1 MFRPRTPYFGSGGC
15 PKRPDFV
22 EFKDEFGILGKSIA
36 EPECKKVIGE
46 VLDLTREILQC
57 PENYRAFL
65 VPGSDTGAVEM
76 MIWGV
81 LGERTVDVY
90 HNEAFSTQWADDC
103 KELGLKMNSYKADY
117 GKLPDLTKYN
127 KINDTIVTWNGTT
140 SGVRV
145 PNGDWIADDREG
157 LVICDA
163 TSAVFAVPLPWKKL
177 DVVTFS
183 WQKAL
188 GGEAAHGTIILS
200 PRALERLKT
209 SKVNRPVPS
218 AFRITE
224 AMLEDSTNVNNAMS
238 TMCISD
244 ALHALRWVKSI
255 GGLSAGIERTESN
268 YQALATCVASNSEWL
283 GFLADNDA
291 YRSRTSVCLTMKL
304 PPKTISSMLALLEK
318 EGVAYDIGAYRTAPA
333 GARVWCGMT
342 VEKEDVAIF
351 TEWLVYVFNVIH
363 KGVKDSAKPKTKPA
377 CPNFS
382 SGPCKKYPT
391 FSHYYDPNLVLGRS
405 HRHKLCKGRTVKCA
419 NDILSLL
426 QCPRGYVAAIVT
438 GGSIGAMEAALW
450 SFVGQRPVDV
460 FCIDD

>member
-163 TSAVFAVPLPWKKL
+163 TSAVFAVPLPWEKL

-200 PRALERLKT
+200 PRALERLKA
-209 SKVNRPVPS
+209 SKPLRPSPKLYRLKKNIAMFSGDVINTISLMCIEDMIQSLSWANRNGGLPFLAQRTAENYRQVNRFVQRNS
-218 AFRITE
+218 KAVSFVG
-224 AMLEDSTNVNNAMS
+224 EDPNHRST
-238 TMCISD
+238 
-244 ALHALRWVKSI
+244 
-255 GGLSAGIERTESN
+255 
-268 YQALATCVASNSEWL
+268 
-283 GFLADNDA
+283 
-291 YRSRTSVCLTMKL
+291 TSVVLKL
-304 PPKTISSMLALLEK
+304 NKSENEIKKILEYLK
-318 EGVAYDIGAYRTAPA
+318 KNGFGSGIDVRGKPTYV
-333 GARVWCGMT
+333 RVWCGPT
-342 VEKEDVAIF
+342 VEFIDLELFFRAF
-351 TEWLVYVFNVIH
+351 Q
-363 KGVKDSAKPKTKPA
+363 A
-377 CPNFS
+377 
-382 SGPCKKYPT
+382 
-391 FSHYYDPNLVLGRS
+391 VLGVS
-405 HRHKLCKGRTVKCA
+405 SKL
-419 NDILSLL
+419 
-426 QCPRGYVAAIVT
+426 
-438 GGSIGAMEAALW
+438 
-450 SFVGQRPVDV
+450 
-460 FCIDD
+460 